1 MNIPA
6 IDLNRL
12 LVLHTVLVERSVTR
26 AAATLHVT
34 PSAISNALARLRT
47 TFDDPLLVRSGRG
60 LVLTP
65 RAVALAPQLANAV
78 AAMARVVEGQPG
90 FDPARS
96 TRTFTLACSDAE
108 QISEVPRIAAAFARK
123 LPNATLRV
131 MSVDQ
136 LESKGGLAS
145 AEVDAAI
152 APAHRPLPANGLLPD
167 VYASDLYEEEAV
179 LVVRK
184 SHPEV
189 LRRMSKEQF
198 NTLRHI
204 DILLAL
210 DGPGIGHRIVEEYL
224 ASQGLNRHIAV
235 SVPSFAAAAAI
246 AAQTNWV
253 AGMPRRMAT
262 VFLRQMPLQRGHAG
276 SGGAISYSTRVARAH
291 AQGRRRAVLPCAGS
305 GCRAGQGRA
314 GHRDF
319 PGAKGTQGVIWDGAR
334 TEVTPRFRRVLETVR
349 CSAPCPCVFPPTTLR
364 RHCSAS
370 PRSRSRRQCSS
381 SWTCQDAAVVIA

>member
-1 MNIPA
+1 MNLAA

-12 LVLHTVLVERSVTR
+12 LVLHAVLTERSVTR

-34 PSAISNALARLRT
+34 PSAISNALARLRA

-65 RAVALAPQLANAV
+65 RAAALAPQLADAV
-78 AAMARVVEGQPG
+78 AAMARVVESQS

-123 LPNATLRV
+123 LPKASLRV

-145 AEVDAAI
+145 GEVDVAI
-152 APAHRPLPANGLLPD
+152 APAHGPIPD
-167 VYASDLYEEEAV
+167 VHSIDLYEEQGV
-179 LVVRK
+179 LVVREA
-184 SHPEV
+184 HPQV
-189 LRRMSKEQF
+189 RRRMSKEQF

-210 DGPGIGHRIVEEYL
+210 GGPGIGHRIVEEFF
-224 ASQGLNRHIAV
+224 ASHGLHRDIAI

-246 AAQTNWV
+246 ASQTDWV
-253 AGMPRRMAT
+253 AGMPRRMAAA
-262 VFLRQMPLQRGHAG
+262 FLRQVPLRALAMPVPSVSFRIQLVWHERTHSDA
-276 SGGAISYSTRVARAH
+276 
-291 AQGRRRAVLPCAGS
+291 
-305 GCRAGQGRA
+305 
-314 GHRDF
+314 
-319 PGAKGTQGVIWDGAR
+319 GAR
-334 TEVTPRFRRVLETVR
+334 FFRSLILEVVQARGSRVGHFKR
-349 CSAPCPCVFPPTTLR
+349 SRIRSAPG
-364 RHCSAS
+364 
-370 PRSRSRRQCSS
+370 
-381 SWTCQDAAVVIA
+381 